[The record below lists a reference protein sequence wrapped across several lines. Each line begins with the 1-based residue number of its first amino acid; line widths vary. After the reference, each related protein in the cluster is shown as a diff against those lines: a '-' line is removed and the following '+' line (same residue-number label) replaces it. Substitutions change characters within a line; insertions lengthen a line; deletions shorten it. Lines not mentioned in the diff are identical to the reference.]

1 MVAGVVGDVPKQ
13 VEVILDRPPGN
24 RARLIGVDT
33 VREDIAESLGEDLR
47 QYLIIYIKQRYRT
60 PVRQSQ
66 LRIIY
71 IFSRQRY
78 QTVSK

>member
-71 IFSRQRY
+71 IFSRQRW
-78 QTVSK
+78 